1 MSEIIFPKLDELY
14 TAITKDCYNYLY
26 LSCSEQVQ
34 KSIDNIL
41 ISQKGRSDI
50 YNQLYVIKYYIAKNK
65 SKYKNYS
72 DIIRFVSKY
81 IDIMFAFFSKEQIAI
96 IDVKFYYEYCLAYIV
111 LVGYGYILNNSLN
124 DDKLFIFEVGE
135 YDYFSCLL
143 SKYGLFVKLRN
154 FYEQCSSA
162 LRNINDKY
170 FNLIAAFDKD
180 YLFILDMA
188 IEKEERCD
196 SSKGSDLDSTK
207 DNSGKKGN
215 SKNEIKEKEE
225 AKEGN
230 ENKDINNNL
239 NINITNYN
247 NDSNDSEKEIN
258 LNETFSKINELNI
271 DQKNVE
277 PSHDLIPENVK
288 NEIKLHKDEENTKNN
303 VNKQN
308 IYETVFNI
316 QKELEVNKKVKS
328 FEKEMEANRIKAE
341 TTEIKLEI
349 EMIEIKFKWLETN
362 EKLNY
367 ESIFNSLYLNA
378 AKKNVEYLEQYIKS
392 LRNTITNLSNP
403 YNFNFWRKLSNIIL
417 KNLLIILNNKNFII
431 NQSKNPKLLNLIR
444 KKFKDGNIFIDSKIN
459 KKINDYKNGIKDEK
473 KIKTENIS
481 NAADKERTFNL
492 ITINKEEKPDV
503 TASLTIDFLFYLIG
517 NVVERGTETKKEEQ
531 NVIENILENNKI
543 VSKEQ
548 NEIKIETEKKEV
560 NNVNMEQKEEKIYK
574 GDELIELIQM
584 LKNPLYFQQK
594 NTKNKNLFDSIYEKI
609 NSVKNSIENKNNN
622 EQKIAFIQEAKKIKS
637 KIIDLTKIIENFFE
651 IKKIV
656 IKAIENKKKVEN
668 YDEDT
673 NKRINI
679 YNELKQMEIKIN
691 KKLELYEENNTMLKE
706 LNASI
711 TNKEKEISEE
721 INILKEKIDD
731 LAKLVKIEKI
741 FNEYK
746 LELKTQIK
754 SEQEYKTHKD
764 IFNDNN
770 VDGFKI
776 DDLFAFLK
784 EHLKDYTFSLTKR
797 DITNYNLFVEVI
809 TTFTELMIIYENNV
823 DVKLKVNDDN
833 KDNKSENNNVIGIKK
848 NK

>member
-26 LSCSEQVQ
+26 LSCSQQVQ

-111 LVGYGYILNNSLN
+111 LVGYGYTLNNSLN

-143 SKYGLFVKLRN
+143 SKYGLFVKLKN

-258 LNETFSKINELNI
+258 LNETSSKINELNI

-277 PSHDLIPENVK
+277 PPHDLIPENVK

-431 NQSKNPKLLNLIR
+431 NQSKNQKLLNLIR

-459 KKINDYKNGIKDEK
+459 KKINDYENGIKDEK
-473 KIKTENIS
+473 KIKTKNIS

-560 NNVNMEQKEEKIYK
+560 NNVNIEQKEEKIYK
-574 GDELIELIQM
+574 GDELIQM

>member
-111 LVGYGYILNNSLN
+111 LVGYGYTLNNSLN

-143 SKYGLFVKLRN
+143 SKYGLFVKLKN

-225 AKEGN
+225 AEEGN

-239 NINITNYN
+239 NINITNFN

-258 LNETFSKINELNI
+258 LNETSSKINELNI

-431 NQSKNPKLLNLIR
+431 NQSKNQKLLNLIR

-459 KKINDYKNGIKDEK
+459 KKINDYENGIKDEK
-473 KIKTENIS
+473 KIKTKNIS

-531 NVIENILENNKI
+531 NFIENILENNKI

-560 NNVNMEQKEEKIYK
+560 NNVNIEQKEEKIYK
-574 GDELIELIQM
+574 GDELIQM

>member
-111 LVGYGYILNNSLN
+111 LVGYGYTLNNSLN

-143 SKYGLFVKLRN
+143 SKYGLFVKLKN

-215 SKNEIKEKEE
+215 SKNEIKEKKE

-258 LNETFSKINELNI
+258 LNETSSKINELNI

-316 QKELEVNKKVKS
+316 QKELEVNKKKVKS

-431 NQSKNPKLLNLIR
+431 NQSKNQKLLNLIR

-459 KKINDYKNGIKDEK
+459 KKINDYENGIKDEK
-473 KIKTENIS
+473 KIKTKNIS

-503 TASLTIDFLFYLIG
+503 TASLTIDFLFYLKEKGNMIDHFDKLMLNYVLFNDLNIG
-517 NVVERGTETKKEEQ
+517 EEEEENYLHNEEEVKNVNDNKKDNEKEKSKEER
-531 NVIENILENNKI
+531 
-543 VSKEQ
+543 
-548 NEIKIETEKKEV
+548 
-560 NNVNMEQKEEKIYK
+560 
-574 GDELIELIQM
+574 
-584 LKNPLYFQQK
+584 
-594 NTKNKNLFDSIYEKI
+594 
-609 NSVKNSIENKNNN
+609 KNNN
-622 EQKIAFIQEAKKIKS
+622 EEKKIE
-637 KIIDLTKIIENFFE
+637 DE
-651 IKKIV
+651 KKM
-656 IKAIENKKKVEN
+656 KK
-668 YDEDT
+668 
-673 NKRINI
+673 
-679 YNELKQMEIKIN
+679 
-691 KKLELYEENNTMLKE
+691 
-706 LNASI
+706 
-711 TNKEKEISEE
+711 
-721 INILKEKIDD
+721 
-731 LAKLVKIEKI
+731 
-741 FNEYK
+741 
-746 LELKTQIK
+746 
-754 SEQEYKTHKD
+754 
-764 IFNDNN
+764 
-770 VDGFKI
+770 
-776 DDLFAFLK
+776 
-784 EHLKDYTFSLTKR
+784 
-797 DITNYNLFVEVI
+797 
-809 TTFTELMIIYENNV
+809 
-823 DVKLKVNDDN
+823 
-833 KDNKSENNNVIGIKK
+833 
-848 NK
+848 

>member
-1 MSEIIFPKLDELY
+1 
-14 TAITKDCYNYLY
+14 
-26 LSCSEQVQ
+26 
-34 KSIDNIL
+34 
-41 ISQKGRSDI
+41 
-50 YNQLYVIKYYIAKNK
+50 
-65 SKYKNYS
+65 
-72 DIIRFVSKY
+72 
-81 IDIMFAFFSKEQIAI
+81 MFAFFSKEQIAI

-111 LVGYGYILNNSLN
+111 LVGYGYTLNNSLN

-143 SKYGLFVKLRN
+143 SKYGLFVKLKN

-258 LNETFSKINELNI
+258 LNETSSKINELNI

-316 QKELEVNKKVKS
+316 QKELEVNKKKVKS

-431 NQSKNPKLLNLIR
+431 NQSKNQKLLNLIR

-459 KKINDYKNGIKDEK
+459 KKINDYENGIKDEK
-473 KIKTENIS
+473 KIKTKNIS

-560 NNVNMEQKEEKIYK
+560 NNVNIEQKEEKIYK
-574 GDELIELIQM
+574 GDELIQM

>member
-1 MSEIIFPKLDELY
+1 
-14 TAITKDCYNYLY
+14 
-26 LSCSEQVQ
+26 
-34 KSIDNIL
+34 
-41 ISQKGRSDI
+41 
-50 YNQLYVIKYYIAKNK
+50 
-65 SKYKNYS
+65 
-72 DIIRFVSKY
+72 
-81 IDIMFAFFSKEQIAI
+81 MFAFFSKEQIAI

-111 LVGYGYILNNSLN
+111 LVGYGYTLNNSLN

-135 YDYFSCLL
+135 YDFFSCLL
-143 SKYGLFVKLRN
+143 SKYGLFVKLKN

-258 LNETFSKINELNI
+258 LNETSSKINELNI

-303 VNKQN
+303 VNKQD

-316 QKELEVNKKVKS
+316 QKELEV
-328 FEKEMEANRIKAE
+328 NRIKAE

-417 KNLLIILNNKNFII
+417 KKLLIILNNKNFII
-431 NQSKNPKLLNLIR
+431 NQSKNQKLLNLIR

-459 KKINDYKNGIKDEK
+459 KKINDYENGIKDEK
-473 KIKTENIS
+473 KIKTKNIS

-560 NNVNMEQKEEKIYK
+560 NNVNIEQKEEKIYK
-574 GDELIELIQM
+574 GDELIQM
-584 LKNPLYFQQK
+584 LKNPLYVQQK

-609 NSVKNSIENKNNN
+609 SSVKNSIENKNNN
-622 EQKIAFIQEAKKIKS
+622 EQKIAFIEEAKKIKS

-656 IKAIENKKKVEN
+656 IKEIENKKK
-668 YDEDT
+668 
-673 NKRINI
+673 
-679 YNELKQMEIKIN
+679 
-691 KKLELYEENNTMLKE
+691 
-706 LNASI
+706 
-711 TNKEKEISEE
+711 
-721 INILKEKIDD
+721 
-731 LAKLVKIEKI
+731 
-741 FNEYK
+741 
-746 LELKTQIK
+746 
-754 SEQEYKTHKD
+754 
-764 IFNDNN
+764 
-770 VDGFKI
+770 
-776 DDLFAFLK
+776 
-784 EHLKDYTFSLTKR
+784 
-797 DITNYNLFVEVI
+797 
-809 TTFTELMIIYENNV
+809 
-823 DVKLKVNDDN
+823 
-833 KDNKSENNNVIGIKK
+833 KK
-848 NK
+848 N

>member
-111 LVGYGYILNNSLN
+111 LVGYGYTLNNSLN

-143 SKYGLFVKLRN
+143 SKYGLFVKLKN

-196 SSKGSDLDSTK
+196 SSKESDLDSTK

-225 AKEGN
+225 AEEGN

-239 NINITNYN
+239 NINITNFN

-258 LNETFSKINELNI
+258 LNETSSKINELNI

-431 NQSKNPKLLNLIR
+431 NQSKNQKLLNLIR

-459 KKINDYKNGIKDEK
+459 KKINDYENGIKDEK
-473 KIKTENIS
+473 KIKTKNIS

-560 NNVNMEQKEEKIYK
+560 NNVNIEQKEEKIYK
-574 GDELIELIQM
+574 GDELIQM

>member
-1 MSEIIFPKLDELY
+1 
-14 TAITKDCYNYLY
+14 
-26 LSCSEQVQ
+26 
-34 KSIDNIL
+34 
-41 ISQKGRSDI
+41 
-50 YNQLYVIKYYIAKNK
+50 
-65 SKYKNYS
+65 
-72 DIIRFVSKY
+72 
-81 IDIMFAFFSKEQIAI
+81 MFAFFSKEQIAI

-111 LVGYGYILNNSLN
+111 LVGYGYTLNNSLN

-143 SKYGLFVKLRN
+143 SKYGLFVKLKN

-239 NINITNYN
+239 NINITNFN

-258 LNETFSKINELNI
+258 LNETSSKINELNI

-316 QKELEVNKKVKS
+316 QKELEVNKKKVKS

-431 NQSKNPKLLNLIR
+431 NQSKNQKLLNLIR

-459 KKINDYKNGIKDEK
+459 KKINDYENGIKDEK
-473 KIKTENIS
+473 KIKTKNIS

-503 TASLTIDFLFYLIG
+503 TASLTIDFLFYLKEKGNMIDHFDKLMLNYVLFNDLNIG
-517 NVVERGTETKKEEQ
+517 EEEEENYLHNEEEVKNVNDNKKDNEKEKSKEER
-531 NVIENILENNKI
+531 
-543 VSKEQ
+543 
-548 NEIKIETEKKEV
+548 
-560 NNVNMEQKEEKIYK
+560 
-574 GDELIELIQM
+574 
-584 LKNPLYFQQK
+584 
-594 NTKNKNLFDSIYEKI
+594 
-609 NSVKNSIENKNNN
+609 KNNN
-622 EQKIAFIQEAKKIKS
+622 EEKKIEDEK
-637 KIIDLTKIIENFFE
+637 KNEE
-651 IKKIV
+651 IKKS
-656 IKAIENKKKVEN
+656 KNKKKYE
-668 YDEDT
+668 DE
-673 NKRINI
+673 K
-679 YNELKQMEIKIN
+679 KKKGEIVIMKN
-691 KKLELYEENNTMLKE
+691 KKLKIMTKKKLIIQRTIIQKKALK
-706 LNASI
+706 
-711 TNKEKEISEE
+711 
-721 INILKEKIDD
+721 
-731 LAKLVKIEKI
+731 
-741 FNEYK
+741 
-746 LELKTQIK
+746 
-754 SEQEYKTHKD
+754 
-764 IFNDNN
+764 
-770 VDGFKI
+770 
-776 DDLFAFLK
+776 
-784 EHLKDYTFSLTKR
+784 
-797 DITNYNLFVEVI
+797 
-809 TTFTELMIIYENNV
+809 M
-823 DVKLKVNDDN
+823 
-833 KDNKSENNNVIGIKK
+833 
-848 NK
+848 